1 MGPLAG
7 LKIIEVVGL
16 GAAPYC
22 GMMLADMGAQVI
34 RVDRSSSPK
43 NAPGYRDP
51 LTRGRRSIALNLKS
65 EAGVAAL
72 LRLVEQADALFE
84 GFRPGVAER
93 LGFGP
98 EPCLERNPKLVYG
111 RLTGWGQEG
120 PLAHAAGHDIN
131 YIALSGALHSIG
143 REGHK
148 PVAPLNLLGDFG
160 GGGLLLAFGI
170 VCALFETGRSGKGQ
184 VVDAAMLDGATSLM
198 SMFFGF
204 AANGW
209 FDDATG
215 SHMLGTAAP
224 FYDTYETADG
234 KYISI
239 GSLEPQ
245 FFAQLL
251 ELTGLDPDRFSGAGF
266 KGAGQPL
273 DQSAWPEL
281 REALDSVFRTKTR
294 DQWCRI
300 MEGTDVCFAPVL
312 GLSEVHL
319 HPHNIARKTTF
330 EIDGIRQPAPAP
342 RFSRSR
348 PEIPK
353 PGSLPGA
360 DSDAILADWGFSHAE
375 ISALHE
381 NGGLGREFL
390 HDHDH

>member
-7 LKIIEVVGL
+7 LKIIEVAGL

-22 GMMLADMGAQVI
+22 GMMLADMGAEVI
-34 RVDRSSSPK
+34 RVDRASVPKDSSG
-43 NAPGYRDP
+43 ARDP

-65 EAGVAAL
+65 PAGIETL
-72 LRLVEQADALFE
+72 LRLVEQAHALFE

-98 EPCLERNPKLVYG
+98 AVCLQRNPQLVFG
-111 RLTGWGQEG
+111 RLTGWGQQG

-143 REGHK
+143 RRGQK
-148 PVAPLNLLGDFG
+148 PVAPLNLIGDFG
-160 GGGLLLAFGI
+160 GGGLLLAFGM
-170 VCALFETGRSGKGQ
+170 VCAIFEAGRSGKGQ
-184 VVDAAMLDGATSLM
+184 IVDAAMLDGATSMM

-204 AANGW
+204 AANGG
-209 FDDATG
+209 FDDAPG

-251 ELTGLDPDRFSGAGF
+251 DLTGLDRKRFSAAGF
-266 KGAGQPL
+266 NGVGQPM
-273 DQSAWPEL
+273 DRSVWPEL
-281 REALDSVFRTKTR
+281 REALAAVFRKRTR
-294 DQWCRI
+294 DQWCER

-312 GLSEVHL
+312 GLSEVHS
-319 HPHNIARKTTF
+319 HPHNTARETTI
-330 EIDGIRQPAPAP
+330 EIDGVRQPAPAP

-348 PEIPK
+348 PKMPES
-353 PGSLPGA
+353 GSLPGA
-360 DSDAILADWGFSHAE
+360 DSDAILSDAGFSDEE
-375 ISALHE
+375 ISVLHE
-381 NGGLGREFL
+381 NGGIV
-390 HDHDH
+390 